1 MTRSEVLVEAGRL
14 AADGKPYA
22 LATVV
27 RVVRPAST
35 RRGDRALVT
44 PDGTL
49 AGWVGGACSEPIV
62 VREAL
67 RALAD
72 GEPRLV
78 QIGPA
83 GSGADAPDDVVV
95 AESRCASEGVV
106 EVLIEPELPGPLL
119 AVLGEGVAGRTLV
132 QLARIVG
139 WRVTDQLDPDAAA
152 DAVVVATMGHGD
164 EDALA
169 SALKSEVGY
178 VGLVASARRAAVVLD
193 DLRARGVAEEELARV
208 RSPAG
213 RDLGPSTQEEI
224 AVAILAELVDWRHGQ
239 AGRPRRPGP
248 GRDGAGRG
256 GRPGLWHDGG
266 RGRRPDG
273 GPRRGHLVL
282 LLGRV
287 PGPLRDHGRVMTTD
301 NRPEPPSVGGEREM
315 LAGFLDFHR
324 ATLLWKLEGL
334 DDEQLRRAM
343 VPSGTS
349 LLGLV
354 KHLAYVER
362 SWFQGVW
369 DGQEVSFPWTTEDPD
384 ADWRI
389 EPGETTGDVLAFY
402 KAECDRS
409 REIVAGASSL
419 DEIIEHPR
427 RQGWKLSRRW
437 ILIHMVEETARHV
450 GHADILREQLD
461 GAVGE

>member
-83 GSGADAPDDVVV
+83 GSGAGAPDDVVV

-119 AVLGEGVAGRTLV
+119 AVLGEGVAGRTLH

-169 SALKSEVGY
+169 SALKSGVGY

-193 DLRARGVAEEELARV
+193 DLRARGVAEEDLARV

-224 AVAILAELVDWRHGQ
+224 AVAILAELVDWRHGLAADLASRGADAVDVTGLAP
-239 AGRPRRPGP
+239 AGAAAAEAVDPVCGMTVAVAGAPTAI
-248 GRDGAGRG
+248 RDGVTWYFCSVGC
-256 GRPGLWHDGG
+256 
-266 RGRRPDG
+266 
-273 GPRRGHLVL
+273 
-282 LLGRV
+282 
-287 PGPLRDHGRVMTTD
+287 RDH
-301 NRPEPPSVGGEREM
+301 
-315 LAGFLDFHR
+315 F
-324 ATLLWKLEGL
+324 
-334 DDEQLRRAM
+334 
-343 VPSGTS
+343 
-349 LLGLV
+349 
-354 KHLAYVER
+354 
-362 SWFQGVW
+362 
-369 DGQEVSFPWTTEDPD
+369 
-384 ADWRI
+384 
-389 EPGETTGDVLAFY
+389 ETTG
-402 KAECDRS
+402 
-409 REIVAGASSL
+409 G
-419 DEIIEHPR
+419 P
-427 RQGWKLSRRW
+427 
-437 ILIHMVEETARHV
+437 
-450 GHADILREQLD
+450 
-461 GAVGE
+461 

>member
-1 MTRSEVLVEAGRL
+1 MTARAEVLAEAGRL
-14 AADGKPYA
+14 AGQGKPYA

-44 PDGTL
+44 PDGAL

-72 GEPRLV
+72 GQPRLV

-83 GSGADAPDDVVV
+83 GSGAGAPDDVVV

-139 WRVTDQLDPDAAA
+139 WRVTDQLDPDSAA

-169 SALKSEVGY
+169 AALKAGVGY
-178 VGLVASARRAAVVLD
+178 VALVASARRAARVLD
-193 DLRARGVAEEELARV
+193 ALRERGLAEEDLARV

-224 AVAILAELVDWRHGQ
+224 AVAVLAELVDWRHGRVPDPP
-239 AGRPRRPGP
+239 GDHPGGPPGP
-248 GRDGAGRG
+248 GGLAAAAAPAEAVDPVCGMTVAVAGAPAAVRDGVTWYFCSVGC
-256 GRPGLWHDGG
+256 
-266 RGRRPDG
+266 
-273 GPRRGHLVL
+273 
-282 LLGRV
+282 
-287 PGPLRDHGRVMTTD
+287 RDH
-301 NRPEPPSVGGEREM
+301 
-315 LAGFLDFHR
+315 F
-324 ATLLWKLEGL
+324 
-334 DDEQLRRAM
+334 
-343 VPSGTS
+343 
-349 LLGLV
+349 
-354 KHLAYVER
+354 
-362 SWFQGVW
+362 
-369 DGQEVSFPWTTEDPD
+369 
-384 ADWRI
+384 
-389 EPGETTGDVLAFY
+389 ETTG
-402 KAECDRS
+402 
-409 REIVAGASSL
+409 G
-419 DEIIEHPR
+419 P
-427 RQGWKLSRRW
+427 
-437 ILIHMVEETARHV
+437 
-450 GHADILREQLD
+450 
-461 GAVGE
+461 

>member
-1 MTRSEVLVEAGRL
+1 VRRSQVLVEAGRL
-14 AADGKPYA
+14 AAEGRPYA

-83 GSGADAPDDVVV
+83 GVGAGAPEDVVV

-132 QLARIVG
+132 QLARVIG
-139 WRVTDQLDPDAAA
+139 WRVTGQLDPDTPA

-169 SALKSEVGY
+169 SALKAGVGY

-193 DLRARGVAEEELARV
+193 ALREQGMAEAALARV

-239 AGRPRRPGP
+239 AADPPGLASAGAAVQP
-248 GRDGAGRG
+248 PAEAVDPVCGMTVAVAGAPTAVRDGVTWYFCSVGC
-256 GRPGLWHDGG
+256 
-266 RGRRPDG
+266 
-273 GPRRGHLVL
+273 
-282 LLGRV
+282 
-287 PGPLRDHGRVMTTD
+287 RDH
-301 NRPEPPSVGGEREM
+301 
-315 LAGFLDFHR
+315 F
-324 ATLLWKLEGL
+324 
-334 DDEQLRRAM
+334 
-343 VPSGTS
+343 
-349 LLGLV
+349 
-354 KHLAYVER
+354 
-362 SWFQGVW
+362 
-369 DGQEVSFPWTTEDPD
+369 
-384 ADWRI
+384 
-389 EPGETTGDVLAFY
+389 ETTG
-402 KAECDRS
+402 
-409 REIVAGASSL
+409 G
-419 DEIIEHPR
+419 P
-427 RQGWKLSRRW
+427 
-437 ILIHMVEETARHV
+437 
-450 GHADILREQLD
+450 
-461 GAVGE
+461 